1 MRTSAS
7 AVEYVAAVVGPPP
20 LPAPPPGCWAVA
32 GSRREGCV
40 KMTFIK
46 WLDKCSLLYM
56 TSFNHIPCIVE

>member
-7 AVEYVAAVVGPPP
+7 AGRVVAAVVELPP

-40 KMTFIK
+40 NIH
-46 WLDKCSLLYM
+46 LL
-56 TSFNHIPCIVE
+56 NG